1 MVIDD
6 NCRSFAFV
14 LSVYAKTVEGRPFA
28 SLVCNVCTCCG
39 VAESLHS
46 RMLLWWT
53 VWYRG
58 LWRWKSLEVKL
69 DWSSL
74 VNRALQSSEKASQ
87 SRRAMTRA
95 LPPSFFVLPQWQLRF
110 IWHSGCIIS
119 VCLPLLA
126 ILVRRSQASWACA
139 LQRQVGDFV
148 PVTGHWNRLDA
159 LTRQVNAELLITG
172 LDVYYNPDS
181 LRCKARPFMTSQHV
195 FRDVFLGCRM
205 WDNIGMAWH
214 GQQWRLDSWWHRYNW
229 CIRCS
234 PVEYER
240 HESWGRTDW
249 AADHNDRSELAAG
262 GRGGSC
268 NLESFR
274 PSQVQ
279 GPKGSKLRLKPTTD
293 SG

>member
-1 MVIDD
+1 M
-6 NCRSFAFV
+6 
-14 LSVYAKTVEGRPFA
+14 
-28 SLVCNVCTCCG
+28 
-39 VAESLHS
+39 
-46 RMLLWWT
+46 M
-53 VWYRG
+53 
-58 LWRWKSLEVKL
+58 
-69 DWSSL
+69 
-74 VNRALQSSEKASQ
+74 
-87 SRRAMTRA
+87 RA

-139 LQRQVGDFV
+139 LQRRVGDFV

-159 LTRQVNAELLITG
+159 LTWQVNAELLITG

-205 WDNIGMAWH
+205 WENIGMAWH

-240 HESWGRTDW
+240 HESWGRTHW

-274 PSQVQ
+274 NSRSKGPRGQSYAWNPPPIPAKLCDFVWCLLIFCWFCWLPKIWSLGSLLWTLIFRCHSHRHQ
-279 GPKGSKLRLKPTTD
+279 GWNRSRGWLPE
-293 SG
+293 